1 MTLSAMFPQMQFAQ
15 PLADR
20 RIFTVAI
27 DAEEEFDW
35 QFPLQGRDYTINW
48 TRKIPELQAL
58 FRAHGVV
65 PAYLL
70 TYPMLEDETAVSLIR
85 RYIDRRECIAGI
97 QLHAWVTPPFSDD
110 VSIRASFASSLPEEL
125 ERGKLQELAR
135 KFEACFGFP
144 PRIYRAGRYGIGS
157 NTTSLLEEFG
167 FDIDTSL
174 APRSSF
180 ASEGG
185 PEFSATSYR
194 IFWFGERRN
203 ILEVP
208 LCRGIAGW
216 GGSVGR
222 TLFERF
228 EYSSY
233 RPGIYAALSRMRLAE
248 RITLSPEG
256 NDVPAMK
263 RLVQHMVS
271 TGRKVLPLSF
281 HSSSATLG
289 GNPYVV
295 SKPDLHA
302 FFDRLSEMMDY
313 LTGAGGFQ
321 PVSLNEVPAFF
332 ARPELVSA
340 TVA

>member
-1 MTLSAMFPQMQFAQ
+1 
-15 PLADR
+15 
-20 RIFTVAI
+20 
-27 DAEEEFDW
+27 
-35 QFPLQGRDYTINW
+35 
-48 TRKIPELQAL
+48 
-58 FRAHGVV
+58 
-65 PAYLL
+65 
-70 TYPMLEDETAVSLIR
+70 MLEDETAVSLIC
-85 RYIDRRECIAGI
+85 RYLDRKECVAGI

-110 VSIRASFASSLPEEL
+110 VGIRASFANSLPKEL
-125 ERGKLQELAR
+125 ERRKLEELTR
-135 KFEACFGFP
+135 KFEMCFGFS
-144 PRIYRAGRYGIGS
+144 PRIYRAGRYGIGHY
-157 NTTSLLEEFG
+157 TTSLLEEFG
-167 FDIDTSL
+167 FDVDTSL

-185 PEFSATSYR
+185 PEFSAASYK
-194 IFWFGERRN
+194 IFWFGERRK

-216 GGSVGR
+216 GGVVGR
-222 TLFERF
+222 TLFEKF
-228 EYSSY
+228 ENSVY
-233 RPGIYAALSRMRLAE
+233 RPGIYAAISRMRLAE

-295 SKPDLHA
+295 SKRELHT
-302 FFDRLSEMMDY
+302 FFDRLSEMMDF

-321 PVSLNEVPAFF
+321 PVSLTEVPAFF
-332 ARPELVSA
+332 AKPRLASESIG
-340 TVA
+340 